1 MMLNSHSKVSIP
13 FFFLLYAAWV
23 RSRAERPSVSYTKVV
38 MEVAWTGHNLHIQ
51 RRINQ
56 QNGGIN
62 KFRNRGGREDETDAR
77 AEHQTHW
84 RGASDEWM
92 KESKKMQCRA
102 SNPLARRIK
111 GWSPKTCYGRPARK
125 TRRTEVMKMKGE
137 GGKHQQKTG
146 KAVRRLKCKVPGCR
160 AKAIQIRDLV
170 KSRMPEIVEPKQ
182 LIQSRVLVKRAR
194 LTVKRG
200 AARPNGKP
208 KPPQSPLRRA
218 VRYRIRGAARHSTQD
233 HQRGGRERGTEN
245 EGSAS

>member
-1 MMLNSHSKVSIP
+1 MVFKIP
-13 FFFLLYAAWV
+13 RDLSWINF
-23 RSRAERPSVSYTKVV
+23 
-38 MEVAWTGHNLHIQ
+38 TG
-51 RRINQ
+51 R
-56 QNGGIN
+56 
-62 KFRNRGGREDETDAR
+62 
-77 AEHQTHW
+77 
-84 RGASDEWM
+84 
-92 KESKKMQCRA
+92 
-102 SNPLARRIK
+102 
-111 GWSPKTCYGRPARK
+111 
-125 TRRTEVMKMKGE
+125 
-137 GGKHQQKTG
+137 GGKHQQKTR

-233 HQRGGRERGTEN
+233 YQRGGRGRGTEN
-245 EGSAS
+245 EGSANYGFVCPLPFQMCFSRSLFPFLIQ